1 MYLSYQEVFNA
12 VVEAIGEETTGL
24 NGKVIADIADSVICK
39 LQDLGAT
46 IAPEEDEVE
55 ADLEDR
61 NSDTEVE

>member
-24 NGKVIADIADSVICK
+24 NGKVIADIADSVVCK

-46 IAPEEDEVE
+46 IAPEEDEMEANPEDENFGMGVE
-55 ADLEDR
+55 
-61 NSDTEVE
+61 